1 MTGVMLN
8 NYFATRC
15 GGGAEVEIIDLSLL
29 TGFTGNTFLGSNGL
43 CMFAIENPTLSA
55 ATITPLLQFT
65 GGSSCFDCLTG
76 GCVNWEVT
84 AGGTGAD
91 INLQGCC
98 DDTGVNT
105 FNLTN
110 DQIINICST
119 TQPVVVSGSATIVNQ
134 GICPSC

>member
-1 MTGVMLN
+1 MLN

-43 CMFAIENPTLSA
+43 CMFATENPTTSA

-91 INLQGCC
+91 IHLQGCC